1 MEHGS
6 YNLTHFT
13 SSTREIVKAAVNLY
27 DRLVKKKFHVRRIY
41 IGCPVIKENDIDK
54 YAPKYEQLSLF
65 YSQEETSTNTSVEEL
80 EEKELQKTLIK
91 IKKKYGKNSVL
102 KAMDF
107 EEGGTTRERNEQI
120 GGHKA

>member
-1 MEHGS
+1 M
-6 YNLTHFT
+6 
-13 SSTREIVKAAVNLY
+13 
-27 DRLVKKKFHVRRIY
+27 
-41 IGCPVIKENDIDK
+41 IKENDIDK

-65 YSQEETSTNTSVEEL
+65 YSPEETSSNNSLEEL

-107 EEGGTTRERNEQI
+107 EKGGTTRERNEQI